1 MIASGFMSLWRD
13 IVDRRISK
21 VHESG
26 RDKRMEL
33 AEAIGRFVR
42 PGMKINPCSLQ
53 SRPVAA
59 LYELCRQFA
68 GKDPAFEFISSSL
81 SGNYLQLVHLGL
93 LERAIVS
100 FAGEGYPTPG
110 PSPITARALARGRLT
125 LENWTMLTISQ
136 RLLAG
141 AMGVPFITTRS
152 IAGSSLAEELEEAGQ
167 FAEIP
172 DPFHPDRTQGVIRAY
187 NPDISFV
194 HAWAADRAGN
204 AVCFPPY
211 QENVYG
217 ALAARTGV
225 IVTAHKIVSTDF
237 VRRHAH
243 LVRIPAEVVLAVC
256 EVPFGSHPY
265 GNYCEG
271 SPELVPY
278 ANDYD
283 FMREHREAQD
293 DEERYSEWTRE
304 WILDVENQDR
314 YLAKLGEERIERLRF
329 LAIADS
335 WRDELERHSAT
346 LDEAR
351 PAGPVEEMIVQ
362 GARATSARIKA
373 GGYKTVLSG
382 VGQAALMAW
391 LAAHRLREEGVE
403 FAMVAETG
411 MYGHDPRPG
420 DPFLLNYWN
429 LPTTTLLTDVFEAL
443 GLHGC
448 GAANQCL
455 ATMGAGQIDR
465 FGNVNSTLS
474 ESGRFIVGSGGANDI
489 ASAAREI
496 VVLAA
501 QRRQTFVER
510 VDYVTSPGRRIDCVL
525 STMGRFEKRGGD
537 TLILTG
543 WFRSAGADRDEILKK
558 IRERCGWDLQVAD
571 DLEALAPATPEEL
584 AMLRV
589 FDPERN
595 FLGKAGGG

>member
-1 MIASGFMSLWRD
+1 MSLWRD
-13 IVDRRISK
+13 LVEQRISK
-21 VHESG
+21 VHESND
-26 RDKRMEL
+26 DKRMEL
-33 AEAIGRFVR
+33 AEAIRRFVR

-53 SRPVAA
+53 SRAVATI
-59 LYELCRQFA
+59 YELCRQFA
-68 GKDPAFEFISSSL
+68 GRDPHFEFISSSL

-110 PSPITARALARGRLT
+110 PSPITARALARGQLD

-141 AMGVPFITTRS
+141 AMGVPFLATRS
-152 IAGSSLAEELEEAGQ
+152 IAGSSLADELAQAGQ
-167 FAEIP
+167 YAEIP
-172 DPFHPDRTQGVIRAY
+172 DPFQPGETQGVVRAY

-217 ALAARTGV
+217 ALAAREGV
-225 IVTAHKIVSTDF
+225 IVTAHEIVSTDF
-237 VRRHAH
+237 IRRHAH
-243 LVRIPAEVVLAVC
+243 LVRIPAERVLAVS

-271 SPELVPY
+271 SAELVPY
-278 ANDYD
+278 ANDYE
-283 FMREHREAQD
+283 FMGEHRRAQD
-293 DEERYSEWTRE
+293 DEDRYSEWVDE
-304 WILDVENQDR
+304 WILDVANQEQ
-314 YLAKLGEERIERLRF
+314 YLAKLGRKRIDRLHF
-329 LAIADS
+329 LASADS
-335 WRDELERHSAT
+335 WHDELEKHAAA
-346 LDEAR
+346 LDKAM
-351 PAGPVEEMIVQ
+351 PASPVEEMIVQ
-362 GARATSARIKA
+362 GARAIGSKIRDR
-373 GGYKTVLSG
+373 GYKTVLSG

-391 LAAHRLREEGVE
+391 LAAHLLREQGVE

-448 GAANQCL
+448 GATNQCL
-455 ATMGAGQIDR
+455 ATIGAAEVDC
-465 FGNVNSTLS
+465 FGNVNSTFS

-489 ASAAREI
+489 ASAARET
-496 VVLAA
+496 VVVAA

-510 VDYVTSPGRRIDCVL
+510 VRYITSPGRQIDCVI
-525 STMGRFEKRGGD
+525 STMGRFEKRGGK
-537 TLILTG
+537 TLLLTG
-543 WFRSAGADRDEILKK
+543 YFRSAGADRHEIVAR
-558 IRERCGWDLQVAD
+558 IRERCGWELDLAD
-571 DLEALAPATPEEL
+571 DLEELAPATPEEL
-584 AMLRV
+584 AILRV
-589 FDPERN
+589 FDPERS
-595 FLGKAGGG
+595 FLGKARRKERGEE

>member
-1 MIASGFMSLWRD
+1 LSSWRD
-13 IVDRRISK
+13 IVDHKIAA
-21 VHESG
+21 VHESD
-26 RDKRMEL
+26 RDKRMDL
-33 AEAIGRFVR
+33 SEAIRRFVR
-42 PGMKINPCSLQ
+42 PGMKLNPCSLQ

-59 LYELCRQFA
+59 LHELCRQFA
-68 GKDPAFEFISSSL
+68 GKDPGFEFISSSL

-110 PSPITARALARGRLT
+110 PSPVTARALARGRLE

-141 AMGVPFITTRS
+141 AMGVPFLTTRS
-152 IAGSSLAEELEEAGQ
+152 IAGSSLAADLAQAGH

-172 DPFHPDRTQGVIRAY
+172 DPFHAGRTQGVISAY
-187 NPDISFV
+187 HPDVSFV

-211 QENVYG
+211 QENIYG
-217 ALAARTGV
+217 ALAAREGV
-225 IVTAHKIVSTDF
+225 IVTAHKLVSSDF

-243 LVRIPAEVVLAVC
+243 LVRIPAEVVLSVS

-283 FMREHREAQD
+283 FMREHRQAQN
-293 DEERYSEWTRE
+293 DEQRYAQWVQD
-304 WILDVENQDR
+304 WILDVESQQA
-314 YLAKLGEERIERLRF
+314 YLARLGGERIERLHF
-329 LAIADS
+329 LATADS
-335 WRDELERHSAT
+335 WRGELEKHAAS

-362 GARATSARIKA
+362 GARAISARIA
-373 GGYKTVLSG
+373 NHGYRTVLSG

-391 LAAHRLREEGVE
+391 LAAHRLRDEGVE

-448 GAANQCL
+448 GANNRCL
-455 ATMGAGQIDR
+455 ATLGAGQIDR

-474 ESGRFIVGSGGANDI
+474 EDGRFIVGSGGANDI
-489 ASAAREI
+489 VGAARET
-496 VVLAA
+496 VVVAA

-510 VDYVTSPGRRIDCVL
+510 VDYVTSPGDRIDCVV

-537 TLILTG
+537 TLVLTG
-543 WFRSAGADRDEILKK
+543 FFRSAGEDREEVVAK
-558 IRERCGWDLQVAD
+558 IRDRCSWELTLAD
-571 DLEALAPATPEEL
+571 DLEELAPATDEEL
-584 AMLRV
+584 ALLRV
-589 FDPERN
+589 FDPERS
-595 FLGKAGGG
+595 FLGKAGRT

>member
-1 MIASGFMSLWRD
+1 MSLWRD
-13 IVDRRISK
+13 IIQGRISK
-21 VHESG
+21 VHESEH
-26 RDKRMEL
+26 DKRMEL
-33 AEAIGRFVR
+33 SEAIARFVR

-68 GKDPAFEFISSSL
+68 GRDPGFEFISSSL

-110 PSPITARALARGRLT
+110 PSPITARALARGRLK

-141 AMGVPFITTRS
+141 AMGVPFLTTRS
-152 IAGSSLAEELEEAGQ
+152 ISGSTLAEDLASAGDY
-167 FAEIP
+167 AEIP
-172 DPFHPDRTQGVIRAY
+172 DPFHPGQVQGVIRAY

-211 QENVYG
+211 QENIYG
-217 ALAARTGV
+217 ALAAREGV
-225 IVTAHKIVSTDF
+225 IVTAHKLVSTDF

-243 LVRIPAEVVLAVC
+243 LVRVPAEVVLSVS

-265 GNYCEG
+265 GNYCQG

-283 FMREHREAQD
+283 FMGEHRDAQD
-293 DEERYSEWTRE
+293 DEDRYAEWVSA
-304 WILDVENQDR
+304 WILDVKNQDE
-314 YLAKLGEERIERLRF
+314 YLAKLGEDRIDRLHF
-329 LAIADS
+329 LARPDS
-335 WRDELERHSAT
+335 WRDEVEKHAAT
-346 LDEAR
+346 LDEAL

-362 GARATSARIKA
+362 GARAVSEKIRAR
-373 GGYKTVLSG
+373 GYKTVLSG

-391 LAAHRLREEGVE
+391 LAAHRSREEGAE
-403 FAMVAETG
+403 FALVAETG

-448 GAANQCL
+448 GATNQCL
-455 ATMGAGQIDR
+455 ATIGAGQIDR
-465 FGNVNSTLS
+465 FGNVNTTLS
-474 ESGRFIVGSGGANDI
+474 DDGRFIVGSGGANDI
-489 ASAAREI
+489 ASAAQEI
-496 VVLAA
+496 VVVAA

-510 VDYVTSPGRRIDCVL
+510 LGHVTSPGRQVDCVI
-525 STMGRFEKRGGD
+525 STMGRFEKRGGE
-537 TLILTG
+537 TLALTG
-543 WFRSAGADRDEILKK
+543 WFRSAGEDCDDVVSR
-558 IRERCGWDLQVAD
+558 IRERCGWELRVAD
-571 DLEALAPATPEEL
+571 DLEELAPATPEEV

-589 FDPERN
+589 FDPERT
-595 FLGKAGGG
+595 FLGKAGRG

>member
-1 MIASGFMSLWRD
+1 MSLWRD
-13 IVDRRISK
+13 IIDRRVSK
-21 VHESG
+21 VHESE

-33 AEAIGRFVR
+33 SEAIHRFVR

-68 GKDPAFEFISSSL
+68 GEAPEFEFISSSL

-93 LERAIVS
+93 LKRAIVS

-110 PSPITARALARGRLT
+110 PSPVTARALARGRLE

-141 AMGVPFITTRS
+141 AMGVPFLTTRS
-152 IAGSSLAEELEEAGQ
+152 IAGSTLAEELEGAGG

-172 DPFHPDRTQGVIRAY
+172 DPFEPGRTQGVIRAY

-211 QENVYG
+211 QENIYG
-217 ALAARTGV
+217 ALAAREGV
-225 IVTAHKIVSTDF
+225 IVTAHKLVSTDF

-243 LVRIPAEVVLAVC
+243 LVRVPAEVVLAVS

-271 SPELVPY
+271 SPELIPY

-283 FMREHREAQD
+283 FMGEHREAQD
-293 DEERYSEWTRE
+293 DEERYADWVRE
-304 WILDVENQDR
+304 WILDLENQDQ
-314 YLAKLGEERIERLRF
+314 YLAKLGADRIERLHF
-329 LAIADS
+329 LARAGS
-335 WRDELERHSAT
+335 WREELEKHAAT

-362 GARATSARIKA
+362 GARAISARIKA
-373 GGYKTVLSG
+373 RGYKTVLSG

-448 GAANQCL
+448 GATNQCL

-474 ESGRFIVGSGGANDI
+474 ESGHFIVGSGGANDI
-489 ASAAREI
+489 ASAAQEI
-496 VVLAA
+496 VVLAT

-510 VDYVTSPGRRIDCVL
+510 VGYVTSPGTRIDCVI
-525 STMGRFEKRGGD
+525 STMGRFEKRGGE
-537 TLILTG
+537 TLVLTG
-543 WFRSAGADRDEILKK
+543 YFRSAGADRDEIVSE
-558 IRERCGWDLQVAD
+558 IRDRCGWDLQVAD
-571 DLEALAPATPEEL
+571 DLEELAPATPEEL

-595 FLGKAGGG
+595 FLGKAGGA

>member
-1 MIASGFMSLWRD
+1 MSLWRD
-13 IVDRRISK
+13 IIDRRISR
-21 VHESG
+21 VHESDQ
-26 RDKRMEL
+26 DKTMAL
-33 AEAIGRFVR
+33 AEAIRRFVR

-59 LYELCRQFA
+59 LHELCRQFA
-68 GKDPAFEFISSSL
+68 GKDPGFEFISSSL

-110 PSPITARALARGRLT
+110 PSPITARALARGRLE

-141 AMGVPFITTRS
+141 AMGVPFLTTRS
-152 IAGSSLAEELEEAGQ
+152 IAGSGLAEELEKAGQ
-167 FAEIP
+167 FAEVP
-172 DPFHPDRTQGVIRAY
+172 DPFHPGETQGVISAY
-187 NPDISFV
+187 NPDVSFV

-211 QENVYG
+211 QENIYG
-217 ALAARTGV
+217 ALAAREGV

-243 LVRIPAEVVLAVC
+243 LVRIPAEVVLAVS

-278 ANDYD
+278 ANDYE
-283 FMREHREAQD
+283 FMGEHRRAQD
-293 DEERYSEWTRE
+293 DEERYADWVRE
-304 WILDVENQDR
+304 WILDVENQDH
-314 YLAKLGEERIERLRF
+314 YLAKLGEDRIERLHF
-329 LAIADS
+329 LATADS
-335 WRDELERHSAT
+335 WRDELERHAAT
-346 LDEAR
+346 LDAAR
-351 PAGPVEEMIVQ
+351 PAGPAEEMIVQ
-362 GARATSARIKA
+362 GARALSARIKA
-373 GGYKTVLSG
+373 RGYKTVLSG

-391 LAAHRLREEGVE
+391 LAAHRSREEGVE

-448 GAANQCL
+448 GATNQCL
-455 ATMGAGQIDR
+455 ATIGAGQIDR

-474 ESGRFIVGSGGANDI
+474 ESGHFIVGSGGANDI

-501 QRRQTFVER
+501 QRLQTFVER
-510 VDYVTSPGRRIDCVL
+510 VGYVTSPGGRIDCVL
-525 STMGRFEKRGGD
+525 STMGRFEKRGGE
-537 TLILTG
+537 TLVLTG
-543 WFRSAGADRDEILKK
+543 YFRSAGADRDEVVGR
-558 IRERCGWDLQVAD
+558 IRERCGWELQVAD
-571 DLEALAPATPEEL
+571 DLEELAPATPEEL

>member
-1 MIASGFMSLWRD
+1 MSLWRD
-13 IVDRRISK
+13 VVDRRISK
-21 VHESG
+21 VHESD
-26 RDKRMEL
+26 RDKRMDL
-33 AEAIGRFVR
+33 AEAIARFVR

-59 LYELCRQFA
+59 VYELCRQFA
-68 GKDPAFEFISSSL
+68 GKDPEFEFISSSL

-110 PSPITARALARGRLT
+110 PSPVTARALDRHRLT

-141 AMGVPFITTRS
+141 AMGVPFLTTRS
-152 IAGSSLAEELEEAGQ
+152 IAGSSLADELEKAGQ

-172 DPFHPDRTQGVIRAY
+172 DPFHPDGTQGVIRAY
-187 NPDISFV
+187 NPDVSFV

-217 ALAARTGV
+217 ALAAREGV

-265 GNYCEG
+265 GNYCQG

-283 FMREHREAQD
+283 FMADHRQAQE
-293 DEERYSEWTRE
+293 DEERYADWVRE
-304 WILDVENQDR
+304 WILDVEDQHQ
-314 YLAKLGEERIERLRF
+314 YLAKLGDERIERLHF
-329 LAIADS
+329 LARADS
-335 WRDELERHSAT
+335 WRDELERHAAT

-362 GARATSARIKA
+362 GARALSARIRA
-373 GGYKTVLSG
+373 RGYKTVLSG

-391 LAAHRLREEGVE
+391 LAAHRLREEGME
-403 FAMVAETG
+403 FTLVAETG

-448 GAANQCL
+448 GANNQCL
-455 ATMGAGQIDR
+455 ATLGAGQIDR

-496 VVLAA
+496 IVLAA

-510 VDYVTSPGRRIDCVL
+510 VDYVTSPGGRIDCVL
-525 STMGRFEKRGGD
+525 STMGRFEKRGGE
-537 TLILTG
+537 TLMLTG
-543 WFRSAGADRDEILKK
+543 WFRNAGADRDETVGK
-558 IRERCGWDLQVAD
+558 IRERCGWDLQVSD
-571 DLEALAPATPEEL
+571 DLEELAPATSEEL

-595 FLGKAGGG
+595 FLGKPGGG

>member
-1 MIASGFMSLWRD
+1 MSLWRD
-13 IVDRRISK
+13 VVDRRISH
-21 VHESG
+21 VHESD
-26 RDKRMEL
+26 RDKRMGL
-33 AEAIGRFVR
+33 AEAIARFVR

-59 LYELCRQFA
+59 VYELCRQFA
-68 GKDPAFEFISSSL
+68 GRNPEFEFISSSL

-93 LERAIVS
+93 LKRAIVS

-110 PSPITARALARGRLT
+110 PSPITARALARGALT

-141 AMGVPFITTRS
+141 AMGVPFLTTRS
-152 IAGSSLAEELEEAGQ
+152 IVGSSLADELEKAGQ

-243 LVRIPAEVVLAVC
+243 LVRIPAEVVLAVS

-265 GNYCEG
+265 GNYCQG

-283 FMREHREAQD
+283 FMAEHRQAQE
-293 DEERYSEWTRE
+293 DEERYADWVRQ
-304 WILDVENQDR
+304 WILDVEDQHQ
-314 YLAKLGEERIERLRF
+314 YLAKLGDERIERLHF
-329 LAIADS
+329 LARADS
-335 WRDELERHSAT
+335 WRDELERHAAT
-346 LDEAR
+346 LDEVR

-362 GARATSARIKA
+362 GARAISTRIKA
-373 GGYKTVLSG
+373 RGYKTVLSG

-403 FAMVAETG
+403 LALVAETG

-448 GAANQCL
+448 GATNQCL
-455 ATMGAGQIDR
+455 ATLGAGQIDR

-474 ESGRFIVGSGGANDI
+474 ESGGFIVGSGGANDI

-510 VDYVTSPGRRIDCVL
+510 VDYVTSPGGRIDCVL
-525 STMGRFEKRGGD
+525 STMGRFEKRGGE
-537 TLILTG
+537 TLTLTG
-543 WFRSAGADRDEILKK
+543 WFRSAGADREETVGR
-558 IRERCGWDLQVAD
+558 IRERCGWDLQVSD
-571 DLEALAPATPEEL
+571 DLEELAPATSEEL

-595 FLGKAGGG
+595 FLGKPGGG